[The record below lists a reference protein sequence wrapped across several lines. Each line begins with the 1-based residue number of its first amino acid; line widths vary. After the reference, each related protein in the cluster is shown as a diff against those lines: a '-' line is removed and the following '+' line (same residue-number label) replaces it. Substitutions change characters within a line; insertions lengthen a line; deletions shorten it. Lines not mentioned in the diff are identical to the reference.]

1 MTESALSLLQRLLVA
16 RYGDL
21 KTRLTRRLGS
31 EDLASEAL
39 QDTWL
44 RLQGDRTTVVINH
57 SPEAYLFR
65 TAVNAANDRRRSEV
79 RRLTQAEV
87 ASLVT
92 VPDDTPGPDR
102 VLAARRELRDFA
114 VILAELPPRQRAI
127 LLAAR
132 LEGMQRN
139 EIAARY
145 GISKRMVLRELAAAQ
160 NYCAARL
167 RRAHPTGF
175 TFGSRQASSLQ
186 PNRAGEEDGGDK

>member
-1 MTESALSLLQRLLVA
+1 MTEGALSFLQRLLVA

-44 RLQGDRTTVVINH
+44 RLQGDQTAMVVH

-65 TAVNAANDRRRSEV
+65 TAVNAANDRRRSEA
-79 RRLTQAEV
+79 RRLTRAEV
-87 ASLVT
+87 VSLLT
-92 VPDDTPGPDR
+92 VPDEAPGPDR

-114 VILAELPPRQRAI
+114 AILAELPPRQRAI

-132 LEGMQRN
+132 LEGMQRS

-167 RRAHPTGF
+167 RRVHPAGF
-175 TFGSRQASSLQ
+175 TFGSRQTSSLQ
-186 PNRAGEEDGGDK
+186 PDQASEEDGGKT

>member
-1 MTESALSLLQRLLVA
+1 MTGNALSQLQRLLVA
-16 RYGDL
+16 RYGAL

-44 RLQGDRTTVVINH
+44 RLQGEQSAMVVH

-65 TAVNAANDRRRSEV
+65 TAVNVANDRRRAEA
-79 RRLTQAEV
+79 RRLTRAEV
-87 ASLVT
+87 DALLM
-92 VPDDTPGPDR
+92 VPDDSPEPDR
-102 VLAARRELRDFA
+102 VLTARRELRDFA
-114 VILAELPPRQRAI
+114 AILAELPPRQRDI

-132 LEGMQRN
+132 LHGMQRN

-160 NYCAARL
+160 DYCAARL
-167 RRAHPTGF
+167 RRTHPNGF
-175 TFGSRQASSLQ
+175 TFGSRQTSTLRLVRASD
-186 PNRAGEEDGGDK
+186 EDGSAT

>member
-1 MTESALSLLQRLLVA
+1 MTESALSQLQRLLIT
-16 RYGDL
+16 RYGEL

-44 RLQGDRTTVVINH
+44 RLQGEQIAMVVH

-65 TAVNAANDRRRSEV
+65 TAVNAANDRRRAEA
-79 RRLTQAEV
+79 RRLTRAEV
-87 ASLVT
+87 ASLLT
-92 VPDDTPGPDR
+92 VPDDAPEPDR
-102 VLAARRELRDFA
+102 VLTARQELEDFA
-114 VILAELPPRQRAI
+114 AILAELPPRQRAI

-132 LEGMQRN
+132 LQGLQRN

-160 NYCAARL
+160 DYCAARL
-167 RRAHPTGF
+167 RRTHPNGF
-175 TFGSRQASSLQ
+175 TFGTRQTSTL
-186 PNRAGEEDGGDK
+186 RIVRTRDEDGGET

>member
-1 MTESALSLLQRLLVA
+1 VTESALSLLQQLLVA
-16 RYGDL
+16 CYGDL

-44 RLQGDRTTVVINH
+44 RLQGDQTATVVQ

-65 TAVNAANDRRRSEV
+65 AAVNAANDRRRAEA
-79 RRLTQAEV
+79 RRLTRTDV
-87 ASLVT
+87 ASLLM
-92 VPDDTPGPDR
+92 VPDEAPGPDR
-102 VLAARRELRDFA
+102 ALTARRELRDFST
-114 VILAELPPRQRAI
+114 ILAELPPRQRAI

-139 EIAARY
+139 EIAIRY
-145 GISKRMVLRELAAAQ
+145 GISKRMVLRELASAQ

-175 TFGSRQASSLQ
+175 TFGSRQTSGLQ
-186 PNRAGEEDGGDK
+186 SGRAGEEDGEEK